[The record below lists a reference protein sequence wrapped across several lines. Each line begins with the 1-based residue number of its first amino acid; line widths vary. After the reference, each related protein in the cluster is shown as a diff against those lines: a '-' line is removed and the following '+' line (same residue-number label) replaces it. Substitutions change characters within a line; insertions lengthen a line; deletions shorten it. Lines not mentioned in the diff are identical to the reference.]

1 MSASSKL
8 SARWHQLPATARR
21 IILFAG
27 IAGVLIVMAQVFKR
41 DKVAVKKKE
50 APPEMSMVVPDRKD
64 TGLAEMRT
72 QLDAVKSKL
81 DAETKRAI
89 TLETRVKDLTEGNKE
104 VESRQVKDITRELAS
119 LREEVRVTRS
129 SVLNPDKETDK
140 TLPDL
145 PPPIEKPK
153 VEPPARPKIRIAGE
167 EAPAIAAAGPAA
179 TTTPGG
185 AHPMTS
191 RAAPGTAATAPVA
204 IGVSK
209 DGAQAAGGEFIG
221 DNKGSGRVSEAL
233 SKRTLQFIPGGTFIQ
248 GVLITGAD
256 VPTSGQAQKNTV
268 PVLMRIKKEAV
279 LPNRV
284 QQDVRE
290 CFIILSGYGVM
301 SSERAKLR
309 SEIISCVRTDGGV
322 IEAKLDGFAVD
333 TDGKE
338 GIKGTLVTKQGALL
352 ARGMLAGFVA
362 GFGQLMQPVAGQS
375 LAINS
380 SQQSVL
386 SPDVGAATQ
395 AGALRG
401 VSQAANDY
409 AKFFLEMAKE
419 MHPVIEIPSGIEVTV
434 VLVRGVSLAIGHAEK
449 KGRQW

>member
-1 MSASSKL
+1 MSETQTL
-8 SARWHQLPATARR
+8 GARWSQLPATTRR
-21 IILFAG
+21 IVMFAG
-27 IAGVLIVMAQVFKR
+27 IALALIVMAQVFKR

-50 APPEMSMVVPDRKD
+50 APPEMSVVVPDRKD

-72 QLDAVKSKL
+72 QLDAVKTKL
-81 DAETKRAI
+81 DAENKRAAL
-89 TLETRVKDLTEGNKE
+89 LENQVKDLKEGNKE
-104 VESRQVKDITRELAS
+104 VESRQVRDLTRDLAS

-129 SVLNPDKETDK
+129 SVLNPDKDTDK
-140 TLPDL
+140 NLPDL

-153 VEPPARPKIRIAGE
+153 VEPPVRPKIRIAGE
-167 EAPAIAAAGPAA
+167 ENPAAQAPAAAASAA
-179 TTTPGG
+179 GG
-185 AHPMTS
+185 AAPMTS
-191 RAAPGTAATAPVA
+191 RMSPAAPTVVT
-204 IGVSK
+204 SR
-209 DGAQAAGGEFIG
+209 DGNQQVGGEFIG
-221 DNKGSGRVSEAL
+221 DGRGSSKVADNL
-233 SKRTLQFIPGGTFIQ
+233 SKKSLQFIPGGTMIQ

-301 SSERAKLR
+301 SSERAKMR

-352 ARGMLAGFVA
+352 ARGMLAGFVS
-362 GFGQLMQPVAGQS
+362 GFGQLLQPVPGQS

-380 SQQSVL
+380 SQQSML
-386 SPDVGAATQ
+386 SPDIGAAAQ
-395 AGALRG
+395 AGAMRG

-419 MHPVIEIPSGIEVTV
+419 MHPVIEIPSGIEVTI
-434 VLVRGVSLAIGHAEK
+434 VLVRGVSLALAAADK
-449 KGRQW
+449 KGQRKW